1 MSQQSKVFESNRA
14 RKLELPLYAAMSAK
28 ILCSA
33 VFVSGRDPGEA
44 LQNSALAPL
53 RMRPGFP
60 GQPEKAFSKIV
71 TDGDAKAVHVT
82 VKDGP
87 TSTARYYG
95 DQGCVILP
103 QDASGVFF
111 EPVEVDTNLPDPM
124 TQTWP
129 MGDALPDEPLPPEV
143 DEEGLKEAVDAA
155 FSNPESYTAAFLVVY
170 KGRII
175 AERYGQGVDKDT
187 QLECWSMGKSITS
200 TLVGLLVQ
208 EGHFGLD
215 DPAPV
220 PEWQMKGDPRA
231 EIRIADLL
239 RMSSGLRFS
248 YASDPKEKWEQGV
261 PDHLYVYSG
270 AVDVFQFSINKP
282 PEFPP
287 NTVGRYRNCDP
298 LTLGYIVKRTV
309 TEKGEEY
316 LSWPQRALFD
326 RIGIRRQVLETDPYG
341 NFIMTGFDYGT
352 ARNLARI
359 GLLHLWNGVW
369 MGKRLLP
376 EGWVDF
382 VSTPAPAWE
391 EPVYGGLFWV
401 NGTGRWNLPR
411 NAFFASGAGGQHTFI
426 VPSHDLV
433 IVRMGHR
440 RGGGVCEAS
449 INEALSKLI
458 NAIDTVK

>member
-33 VFVSGRDPGEA
+33 VFVSGRDPEEA

-87 TSTARYYG
+87 TSTARYYD

-208 EGHFGLD
+208 EGHFGLY

-248 YASDPKEKWEQGV
+248 HASAIIERGRGTAESKEKALKVAGA
-261 PDHLYVYSG
+261 YVVETPQEI
-270 AVDVFQFSINKP
+270 AT
-282 PEFPP
+282 
-287 NTVGRYRNCDP
+287 TV
-298 LTLGYIVKRTV
+298 
-309 TEKGEEY
+309 
-316 LSWPQRALFD
+316 
-326 RIGIRRQVLETDPYG
+326 
-341 NFIMTGFDYGT
+341 
-352 ARNLARI
+352 ARI
-359 GLLHLWNGVW
+359 LK
-369 MGKRLLP
+369 M
-376 EGWVDF
+376 
-382 VSTPAPAWE
+382 
-391 EPVYGGLFWV
+391 
-401 NGTGRWNLPR
+401 
-411 NAFFASGAGGQHTFI
+411 
-426 VPSHDLV
+426 
-433 IVRMGHR
+433 
-440 RGGGVCEAS
+440 
-449 INEALSKLI
+449 
-458 NAIDTVK
+458 

>member
-1 MSQQSKVFESNRA
+1 MSLPKVDFKYDRA

-33 VFVSGRDPGEA
+33 IFVSGRDPDEA
-44 LQNSALAPL
+44 LENSVLAPL
-53 RMRPGFP
+53 STRPAFP
-60 GQPEKAFSKIV
+60 VKPEKAFSKIE
-71 TDGDAKAVHVT
+71 TDWDAKAVHIT

-87 TSTARYYG
+87 TRTARYYG
-95 DQGCVILP
+95 DQGCIILP
-103 QDASGVFF
+103 QDSSGVFF
-111 EPVEVDTNLPDPM
+111 RPIKVETTLLDPM
-124 TQTWP
+124 TQDWP
-129 MGDALPDEPLPPEV
+129 MGDAQPDKSPPPEV
-143 DEEGLKEAVDAA
+143 NEEELREAVDAA
-155 FSNPESYTAAFLVVY
+155 FADPEAYTAAFLVVY

-175 AERYGQGVDKDT
+175 AERYSQGVDKDT

-200 TLVGLLVQ
+200 TLVGLLVR
-208 EGHFGLD
+208 EGHFGLY

-220 PEWQMKGDPRA
+220 PEWQRKEDVRA
-231 EIRIADLL
+231 GIRVADLL

-248 YASDPKEKWEQGV
+248 YLSDPKEAWEQGV
-261 PDHLYVYSG
+261 PDHLYVYCG

-282 PEFPP
+282 TEFPP

-298 LTLGYIVKRTV
+298 LTLGYVIKRTV
-309 TEKGEEY
+309 TAMGEEY

-352 ARNLARI
+352 ARNWARI
-359 GLLHLWNGVW
+359 GLLHLWDGEW
-369 MGKRLLP
+369 MGERLLT

-401 NGTGRWNLPR
+401 NGTGRWNIPR

-433 IVRMGHR
+433 VVRMGHR
-440 RGGGVCEAS
+440 LGGGVCEAS
-449 INEALSKLI
+449 TNQALSKLI
-458 NAIDTVK
+458 NAIDTGK

>member
-1 MSQQSKVFESNRA
+1 MSKHTGDFESNRA
-14 RKLELPLYAAMSAK
+14 RKLELQLYAAMSAK

-33 VFVSGRDPGEA
+33 VFVSGRDQEEV
-44 LQNSALAPL
+44 LQNSVLAPL
-53 RMRPGFP
+53 RTRPGFQ
-60 GQPEKAFSKIV
+60 GQPEKVFSKIV
-71 TDGDAKAVHVT
+71 TDWDAKAVNVT

-87 TSTARYYG
+87 TLTARYYG

-111 EPVEVDTNLPDPM
+111 EPVSVETNLPDPM
-124 TQTWP
+124 TRDWP
-129 MGDALPDEPLPPEV
+129 MGDAQPDETLPPEV
-143 DEEGLKEAVDAA
+143 DAEKLRGAVNDAFA
-155 FSNPESYTAAFLVVY
+155 NPEAYTAAILVVY

-175 AERYGQGVDKDT
+175 AERYSLGVDKDT
-187 QLECWSMGKSITS
+187 QLECWSMGKSVTS

-208 EGHFGLD
+208 EGHLGLY

-220 PEWQMKGDPRA
+220 SEWQLKGDPRA
-231 EIRIADLL
+231 EIRVADLL

-248 YASDPKEKWEQGV
+248 YLSDPKEKWEQGV
-261 PDHLYVYSG
+261 PDHLYVYCG

-282 PEFPP
+282 LEFPP
-287 NTVGRYRNCDP
+287 NTLGRYRNCDP

-309 TEKGEEY
+309 TAMGEEY

-326 RIGIRRQVLETDPYG
+326 RIGIQRQVLETDPYG

-352 ARNLARI
+352 ARNWARI
-359 GLLHLWNGVW
+359 GLLHLWDGVW
-369 MGKRLLP
+369 KGERLLP

-411 NAFFASGAGGQHTFI
+411 DAFFAAGAGGQYTFI

-433 IVRMGHR
+433 VVRMGHM

-449 INEALSKLI
+449 TNEALSKLI
-458 NAIDTVK
+458 NAIDAEK

>member
-1 MSQQSKVFESNRA
+1 MSLPTFDFRYDQA

-33 VFVSGRDPGEA
+33 IFVSGRDPDEA
-44 LQNSALAPL
+44 LENSVLAPL
-53 RMRPGFP
+53 STRPAFP
-60 GQPEKAFSKIV
+60 VKPENAFSKV
-71 TDGDAKAVHVT
+71 ETDWDAKAVHIT

-87 TSTARYYG
+87 TRTARYYG
-95 DQGCVILP
+95 DQGCIILP

-111 EPVEVDTNLPDPM
+111 RPVKVETALPNPT
-124 TQTWP
+124 TQAWP
-129 MGDALPDEPLPPEV
+129 MGDALPEEPLMPGL
-143 DEEGLKEAVDAA
+143 DEEKLIEAVDAA
-155 FSNPESYTAAFLVVY
+155 FAKPEAHTAAFLVAY

-187 QLECWSMGKSITS
+187 QLECWSMGKSVTS

-220 PEWQMKGDPRA
+220 PEWKLEGDPRA
-231 EIRIADLL
+231 EIRISDLL

-248 YASDPKEKWEQGV
+248 HLTDPKEVWEQGV

-270 AVDVFQFSINKP
+270 AIDVFQFSINKL
-282 PEFPP
+282 PEHLP

-298 LTLGYIVKRTV
+298 LTLGYIIKRTV
-309 TEKGEEY
+309 TEKGNEY

-352 ARNLARI
+352 ARNWVRI
-359 GLLHLWNGVW
+359 GLLYLQDGVW
-369 MGKRLLP
+369 MGERLLP
-376 EGWVDF
+376 EGFVDF

-401 NGTGRWNLPR
+401 NGTRRWNLPR
-411 NAFFASGAGGQHTFI
+411 DAFFAAGAGGQYTFI
-426 VPSHDLV
+426 VPSHDLIV
-433 IVRMGHR
+433 VRMGHR
-440 RGGGVCEAS
+440 KGGSVCEGA
-449 INEALSKLI
+449 INDALSKVMA
-458 NAIDTVK
+458 AIG

>member
-1 MSQQSKVFESNRA
+1 MSLHTGGFESNRA
-14 RKLELPLYAAMSAK
+14 RKLELQLYAAMSAK

-33 VFVSGRDPGEA
+33 IFVSGRDPEEA
-44 LQNSALAPL
+44 LQNSVLAHL
-53 RMRPGFP
+53 MTRPGFQ
-60 GQPEKAFSKIV
+60 GQSEKFFSKIV
-71 TDGDAKAVHVT
+71 TDWDAKAVNVT

-111 EPVEVDTNLPDPM
+111 EPVKVETALPDPM
-124 TQTWP
+124 TRDWP
-129 MGDALPDEPLPPEV
+129 MGDAQPDEALPPEI
-143 DEEGLKEAVDAA
+143 DAEKLKGAVDAA
-155 FSNPESYTAAFLVVY
+155 FVNPEAYTAAFLVAY

-175 AERYGQGVDKDT
+175 AERYGQSTDKDT
-187 QLECWSMGKSITS
+187 QLESWSMGKSITS

-208 EGHFGLD
+208 EGHLGLY

-220 PEWQMKGDPRA
+220 SEWQLKEDPRA
-231 EIRIADLL
+231 EIRVADLL

-248 YASDPKEKWEQGV
+248 YLSDPKEKWEQGV
-261 PDHLYVYSG
+261 PDHLYVYCG

-298 LTLGYIVKRTV
+298 LTLGYVVKRTV
-309 TEKGEEY
+309 TAMGEEY

-326 RIGIRRQVLETDPYG
+326 RIGIRRQVLETDAYG

-352 ARNLARI
+352 ARNWVRI
-359 GLLHLWNGVW
+359 GLLHLWDGVW
-369 MGKRLLP
+369 MGERLLP

-391 EPVYGGLFWV
+391 ESVYGGLFWV

-411 NAFFASGAGGQHTFI
+411 DAFFAAGAGGQYSFI

-433 IVRMGHR
+433 VVRMGHM

-449 INEALSKLI
+449 TNEALSKLI
-458 NAIDTVK
+458 NAIDDEK